1 MPERRSAGRRVAPG
15 PFEEEVPGGEAR
27 GESREIADRF
37 FRTLRGL
44 LLPGDS
50 SATISDGLR
59 PAGVLVP
66 LRAGGQGVTVVLA
79 RRTEQV
85 PHHKGQVCFP
95 GGSRDPG
102 DRDLLA
108 TALREAEE
116 ELGIRREEV
125 ELLGAMGPVETV
137 TGFSIRPF
145 VARIPGSAVFRLA
158 EFEVAEVFEAPL
170 SVFGEFRRYRW
181 AEASF
186 RGREN
191 RVYFFDYGT
200 HTIWG
205 ATARILH
212 DLAER
217 IFGASDG
224 RRSLPSAEWV

>member
-1 MPERRSAGRRVAPG
+1 MRKRRTEG
-15 PFEEEVPGGEAR
+15 PPRCGEA
-27 GESREIADRF
+27 EIADRF
-37 FRTLRGL
+37 FVDLRGH
-44 LLPGDS
+44 LLPDD
-50 SATISDGLR
+50 APTEPSDGLR

-66 LRAGGQGVTVVLA
+66 LRAGTNGVAVVLA
-79 RRTEQV
+79 RRTERV

-116 ELGIRREEV
+116 ELGIRKEEV
-125 ELLGAMGPVETV
+125 EILGSMEPVETV

-145 VARIPGSAVFRLA
+145 VGRIPGTAAFRLA
-158 EFEVAEVFEAPL
+158 VFEVAEVFEAPL
-170 SVFGEFRRYRW
+170 SVFGEFHRYRW
-181 AEASF
+181 ADADF

-191 RVYFFDYGT
+191 RVYFLDYGPY
-200 HTIWG
+200 TIWG

-217 IFGASDG
+217 IYGTAVGKRPFPFAG
-224 RRSLPSAEWV
+224 